1 MSDAS
6 EKNLLE
12 KIDTGVVRAES
23 AVLFLVVVVMVGLA
37 VLQLVLRKTV
47 DIGFEWADIVVR
59 NMVLWLGFIG
69 GSIATYEGR
78 HIAIDAV
85 SKLISPKHAA
95 AIRVLTSL
103 AAVVVSAIMVYA
115 GVQFV
120 KAEMESGSKAFG
132 EVPAWLFE
140 AIIPV
145 AFTTITFH
153 FLVGAVRDILVAL
166 GKREPPV
173 ENLEGGA

>member
-1 MSDAS
+1 MSNAP

-12 KIDTGVVRAES
+12 KIDAGVARAEGG
-23 AVLFLVVVVMVGLA
+23 VLFAVVVVMVGLA
-37 VLQLVLRKTV
+37 VLQLVLRKTL

-59 NMVLWLGFIG
+59 NMVLWVGFIG
-69 GSIATYEGR
+69 GSLATYEGR
-78 HIAIDAV
+78 HIAIDAL
-85 SKLISPKHAA
+85 SKFLPPKYAA
-95 AIRVLTSL
+95 SIRVLTSL
-103 AAVVVSAIMVYA
+103 AAVIVSAILVYA

-132 EVPAWLFE
+132 EVPAWAFE

-145 AFTTITFH
+145 AFATITFH
-153 FLVGAVRDILVAL
+153 FLVGAVRDVLVAL